1 MRLRIRGVIRPSGEQ
16 ARVIAAG
23 SVATLSM
30 AAIRSSRRESDLMS
44 RGAELRSLLA
54 AGPVA
59 APGVFNAMA
68 ARAALDSGFKALYV
82 SGAGLANAAGLPD
95 IGLLTATEVA
105 HQVSLISGAAPLPA
119 IVDIDTG
126 FGEACN
132 VMRTVQ
138 LMEAAGAAAVHLE
151 DQVFPKKCGH
161 LPGKQVIPKGEMVSK
176 IRAALDGRKDPN
188 FMIIARTDSRAVE
201 NLDAAVER
209 ALAYREAGADMIF
222 PEALETIDEFREF
235 ARRVPGPLL
244 ANMTEFGKT
253 PFLSLKQFGEIGY
266 GLVIFPM
273 TAFRMMLRAVQE
285 AYATLAQ
292 EGTQVCLLDRMAT
305 RKELYRLLD
314 YDGYDERDR
323 CWR

>member
-1 MRLRIRGVIRPSGEQ
+1 
-16 ARVIAAG
+16 
-23 SVATLSM
+23 
-30 AAIRSSRRESDLMS
+30 MS

-54 AGPVA
+54 AGPVT

-68 ARAALDSGFKALYV
+68 ARVALDTGFKALYV
-82 SGAGLANAAGLPD
+82 SGAGLSNAAGFPD

-105 HQVSLISGAAPLPA
+105 HQVSLITGAAPLPA

-126 FGEACN
+126 FGEAYN

-138 LMEAAGAAAVHLE
+138 LIEAAGAAAVHLE

-161 LPGKQVIPKGEMVSK
+161 LPGKQVVPVAEMLSK
-176 IRAALDGRKDPN
+176 IKAAVEGRKDPN
-188 FMIIARTDSRAVE
+188 FMLIARTDSRAVE
-201 NLDAAVER
+201 GFDAAVER
-209 ALAYREAGADMIF
+209 ALAYRAAGADMIF
-222 PEALETIDEFREF
+222 PEALENVDEFREF

-253 PFLSLKQFGEIGY
+253 PYLSVAQFAELGY

-273 TAFRMMLRAVQE
+273 TAFRMMLKAVQE
-285 AYATLAQ
+285 TYATLAQ
-292 EGTQVCLLDRMAT
+292 EGTQVALLDRMAT

-314 YDGYDERDR
+314 YDGFDEREKR
-323 CWR
+323 WR